1 MAKIKARNAQMV
13 AQYIT
18 KDDLNNKDIKMLR
31 QYKTQLIVS
40 DGMSVDPF
48 REKVE
53 IEYLPQYYNDIPKL
67 ADYLA
72 NVFENDDVEYDMLSS
87 KKATIKV
94 GKINLK
100 FAPKKRRE
108 A

>member
-1 MAKIKARNAQMV
+1 MANIRARNASQV

-18 KDDLNNKDIKMLR
+18 KDNLDATDIKLLR
-31 QYKTQLIVS
+31 KYKTQLIVS

-48 REKVE
+48 REKIE
-53 IEYLPQYYNDIPKL
+53 IEYLPQYFNDIPKL

-72 NVFENDDVEYDMLSS
+72 NVFINDDVVYDDDLGG
-87 KKATIKV
+87 KKATITV

-100 FAPKKRRE
+100 FAPKKG
-108 A
+108 

>member
-1 MAKIKARNAQMV
+1 MGDIRARNAAQV

-18 KDDLNNKDIKMLR
+18 KDSLDSKDIKMLR
-31 QYKTQLIVS
+31 EYKTQLIVS
-40 DGMSVDPF
+40 DGMSIDPF
-48 REKVE
+48 REKIE
-53 IEYLPQYYNDIPKL
+53 IEYLPQYNNDIPKL

-72 NVFENDDVEYDMLSS
+72 NVFYNDDVEYNMLGG

-100 FAPKKRRE
+100 MAL
-108 A
+108 